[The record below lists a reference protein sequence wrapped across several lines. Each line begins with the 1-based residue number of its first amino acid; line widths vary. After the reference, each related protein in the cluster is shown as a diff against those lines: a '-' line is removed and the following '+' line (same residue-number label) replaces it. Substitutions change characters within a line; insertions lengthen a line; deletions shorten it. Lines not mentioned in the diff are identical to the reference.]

1 MLTIT
6 GLGDAGVTEK
16 QIFDC
21 FAGSKPVSM
30 LWTNIMKENGQKI
43 MYQNLNFL
51 SIDLDEKLNHLKG

>member
-21 FAGSKPVSM
+21 FAGAKPVSM
-30 LWTNIMKENGQKI
+30 LWTNIMQENG
-43 MYQNLNFL
+43 
-51 SIDLDEKLNHLKG
+51 